1 MADDEQ
7 PSTTLWAISDLHVA
21 VKANKSVVESLVPP
35 NPADWLIVAGDVAER
50 PELVLK
56 TLGELSRRWARVI
69 WVPGNHELFC
79 RGADA
84 HVGED
89 RYRQLV
95 DGCRRLGV
103 LTPEDPYPTFGDV
116 TICPL
121 FTLYDYSWRPA
132 GTTIAE
138 ALEMANR
145 SQVVM
150 TDEFAIRPFV
160 DPVLW
165 CRRRLADTVRRLSRV
180 EGPTI
185 LVNHWPLAREPL
197 GAVYYPELSMW
208 AGSRHTQDWGTRYQ
222 ARHVIYGHLHI
233 PGTTVVDGVP
243 HTEVSLGY
251 PREWQP
257 RDGDRTWP
265 YPVMEV
271 R

>member
-1 MADDEQ
+1 MADTAT
-7 PSTTLWAISDLHVA
+7 PAATLWAVADLHVA
-21 VKANKSVVESLVPP
+21 VKANRALVDALEPG
-35 NPADWLIVAGDVAER
+35 NPDDWLIVAGDVAER
-50 PELVLK
+50 PELVLR
-56 TLGELSRRWARVI
+56 TLGQLSRRYAQVI
-69 WVPGNHELFC
+69 WAPGNRELFC

-84 HVGED
+84 HVGKD

-95 DGCRRLGV
+95 DGCRRLGI
-103 LTPEDPYPTFGDV
+103 LTPEDPYAEFGGV

-121 FTLYDYSWRPA
+121 FTLYDYSWRPQ
-132 GTTIAE
+132 GTTIDE

-145 SQVVM
+145 SQVIM
-150 TDEFAIRPFV
+150 TDEFAIKPFV

-165 CRRRLADTVRRLSRV
+165 CRERLRYTVRRLARV

-185 LVNHWPLAREPL
+185 LVNHWPLIREPL
-197 GAVYYPELSMW
+197 EAVYYPELSMW
-208 AGSRHTQDWGTRYQ
+208 AGTRHTQDWATRY
-222 ARHVIYGHLHI
+222 AAEHVIYGHLHI

-257 RDGDRTWP
+257 REGSRQWP

>member
-1 MADDEQ
+1 MADTAA
-7 PSTTLWAISDLHVA
+7 PAATLWAVADLHVA
-21 VKANKSVVESLVPP
+21 VKANRALVDALEPG
-35 NPADWLIVAGDVAER
+35 NPDDWLIVAGDVAER
-50 PELVLK
+50 PELVLR
-56 TLGELSRRWARVI
+56 TLGQLSRRYAQVI
-69 WVPGNHELFC
+69 WAPGNHELFC

-84 HVGED
+84 HVGKD

-95 DGCRRLGV
+95 DGCRRLGI
-103 LTPEDPYPTFGDV
+103 LTPEDPYAEFGGV

-121 FTLYDYSWRPA
+121 FTLYDYSWRPQD
-132 GTTIAE
+132 TTIDE

-145 SQVVM
+145 SQVIM
-150 TDEFAIRPFV
+150 TDEFAIKPFV

-165 CRRRLADTVRRLSRV
+165 CRERLRYTVRRLARV

-185 LVNHWPLAREPL
+185 LVNHWPLIREPL
-197 GAVYYPELSMW
+197 EAVYYPELSMW
-208 AGSRHTQDWGTRYQ
+208 AGTRHTQDWATRY
-222 ARHVIYGHLHI
+222 AAEHVIYGHLHI

-257 RDGDRTWP
+257 REGSRQWP

>member
-1 MADDEQ
+1 MADTAA
-7 PSTTLWAISDLHVA
+7 PAATLWAVADLHVA
-21 VKANKSVVESLVPP
+21 VKANRALVDALEPG
-35 NPADWLIVAGDVAER
+35 NPDDWLIVAGDVAER
-50 PELVLK
+50 PELVLR
-56 TLGELSRRWARVI
+56 TLGQLSRRYAQVI
-69 WVPGNHELFC
+69 WAPGNHELFC
-79 RGADA
+79 RGADE
-84 HVGED
+84 HVSKD

-95 DGCRRLGV
+95 DGCRRLGI
-103 LTPEDPYPTFGDV
+103 LTPEDPYAEFGGV

-121 FTLYDYSWRPA
+121 FTLYDYSWRPQ
-132 GTTIAE
+132 GTTIDE

-145 SQVVM
+145 SQVIM
-150 TDEFAIRPFV
+150 TDEFAIKPFV

-165 CRRRLADTVRRLSRV
+165 CRERLRYTVRRLARV

-185 LVNHWPLAREPL
+185 LVNHWPLIREPL
-197 GAVYYPELSMW
+197 EAVYYPELSMW
-208 AGSRHTQDWGTRYQ
+208 AGTRHTQDWATRY
-222 ARHVIYGHLHI
+222 AAEHVIYGHLHI

-257 RDGDRTWP
+257 REGSRQWP

>member
-1 MADDEQ
+1 MADTAA
-7 PSTTLWAISDLHVA
+7 PAATLWAVADLHVA
-21 VKANKSVVESLVPP
+21 VKANRALVDALEPG
-35 NPADWLIVAGDVAER
+35 NPDDWLIVAGDVAER
-50 PELVLK
+50 PELGLR
-56 TLGELSRRWARVI
+56 TLGQLSRRYAQVI
-69 WVPGNHELFC
+69 WAPGNHELFC

-84 HVGED
+84 HVGKD

-95 DGCRRLGV
+95 DGCRRLGI
-103 LTPEDPYPTFGDV
+103 LTPEDPYAEFGGV

-121 FTLYDYSWRPA
+121 FTLYDYSWRPQ
-132 GTTIAE
+132 GTTIDE

-145 SQVVM
+145 SQVIM
-150 TDEFAIRPFV
+150 TDEFAIKPFV

-165 CRRRLADTVRRLSRV
+165 CRERLRYTVRRLARV

-185 LVNHWPLAREPL
+185 LVNHWPLIREPL
-197 GAVYYPELSMW
+197 EAVYYPELSMW
-208 AGSRHTQDWGTRYQ
+208 AGTRHTQDWATRY
-222 ARHVIYGHLHI
+222 AAEHVIYGHLHI

-257 RDGDRTWP
+257 REGSRQWP